1 MYTPGC
7 TFLGTTL
14 NSIYDGSDC
23 AISRYNK
30 PVHHSSKRGGN
41 VLIRST
47 STVRGGRLCLSWH
60 HMVSHDV
67 STHEL
72 LDDRSHHHDKRSL
85 RLQASTPPVA
95 PTAAAPSTICTDHGS
110 QNKNKQALL
119 AWGPFTASYPLYLDQ
134 ISNAQTNRKGPNN
147 ADVFPGSARRNNII
161 RGVHP
166 NAALST
172 LNPPNTL
179 FIVTK
184 PKGPT
189 SLESRPKRATCQSRD
204 LLLTFPVAMIPA
216 GRRVARL
223 EGAFPQQP
231 LGRDQLGGEVYVK
244 PEGPGVRNCRLWV

>member
-110 QNKNKQALL
+110 QMCGERSRTKQTQAEGTPCMGAFYGIVPSLSRPNLERSNKQE
-119 AWGPFTASYPLYLDQ
+119 
-134 ISNAQTNRKGPNN
+134 
-147 ADVFPGSARRNNII
+147 GSQQCRR
-161 RGVHP
+161 
-166 NAALST
+166 LSRQ
-172 LNPPNTL
+172 
-179 FIVTK
+179 
-184 PKGPT
+184 
-189 SLESRPKRATCQSRD
+189 RP
-204 LLLTFPVAMIPA
+204 
-216 GRRVARL
+216 
-223 EGAFPQQP
+223 PQQHH
-231 LGRDQLGGEVYVK
+231 QGG
-244 PEGPGVRNCRLWV
+244 PP